1 MDVER
6 TMEFILQQQSKAEG
20 QTAALRK
27 LVLQGMK
34 MVIRNGEQI
43 KELRTEMSEQRK
55 EISEQRKE
63 MVELRRE
70 VVSEL
75 KELAKAQ
82 RVTETKLQAFIDSLR
97 RGGNGRHIK
106 N

>member
-6 TMEFILQQQSKAEG
+6 TVEFILQQQSKAEG
-20 QTAALRK
+20 QMAALRK
-27 LVLQGMK
+27 IVLQGMK
-34 MVIRNGEQI
+34 IVVKNGEQI
-43 KELRTEMSEQRK
+43 KELRTEMAEHRS
-55 EISEQRKE
+55 E

-82 RVTETKLQAFIDSLR
+82 RATETKLQSFIESLR
-97 RGGNGRHIK
+97 RGGNGRHPR